1 VTPAAV
7 LFCTTLVTAVPHGSV
22 VEHNCRF
29 VEPPFTGTR
38 TSALEVPLQSVANA
52 KAISPTPQVA
62 QSSQV
67 APVAPVA
74 PIAPVARVAA
84 PVSKPVVKLAKL
96 YKPKTRRRIAH
107 LTTFRRYGKIMVSP
121 ASSEISDKKEHYSF
135 WEQLKHF
142 TAIK

>member
-7 LFCTTLVTAVPHGSV
+7 LFCTTLVTAIPHGSV

-38 TSALEVPLQSVANA
+38 TSALEVPVQSVANVN
-52 KAISPTPQVA
+52 AIPPTPQVA

-67 APVAPVA
+67 APAT
-74 PIAPVARVAA
+74 PVARVAA

-135 WEQLKHF
+135 WEQLKRF
-142 TAIK
+142 AAPK